1 MRHWM
6 KPALSA
12 IVGVLVGAIVALSPS
27 PALAVVRITFYSHD
41 GNGLYFPHAFVT
53 LRGVDDR
60 TGRPVDLS
68 YGFTTPHAGPHV
80 LSGPVTGV
88 LELVQPDYIAH
99 STPHFSMPLSSAQV
113 AGVIAVAERWRRLP
127 QPSYELWSQNCV
139 VFVAQIAARLG
150 LAADL
155 PSELVIKPSGF
166 LDYLTRNNLQRLGAR
181 GAQLH
186 RAAD

>member
-1 MRHWM
+1 
-6 KPALSA
+6 
-12 IVGVLVGAIVALSPS
+12 
-27 PALAVVRITFYSHD
+27 
-41 GNGLYFPHAFVT
+41 
-53 LRGVDDR
+53 
-60 TGRPVDLS
+60 
-68 YGFTTPHAGPHV
+68 
-80 LSGPVTGV
+80 
-88 LELVQPDYIAH
+88 
-99 STPHFSMPLSSAQV
+99 
-113 AGVIAVAERWRRLP
+113 VAERWRRLP

-186 RAAD
+186 RATD